1 MVYKYTK
8 LDIHIFLRFIWSFVS
23 AKGLKEISAQRTGH
37 ITAGAE
43 PSVKTGREELFLQ
56 GILPQFD

>member
-1 MVYKYTK
+1 
-8 LDIHIFLRFIWSFVS
+8 VS
-23 AKGLKEISAQRTGH
+23 AKGLKEISAQRTGR